1 MANVSIALFRGLGG
15 LLLSGLVGGLISC
28 EALNSL
34 TSEGESS
41 PTATASAEASASPS
55 PGSTKAVAGQNV
67 SCNTPNYSGEI
78 TWEGEEARMTFGR
91 KPNEMNVNEASPVTI
106 LSNTDGS
113 TTYGHQGGEITV
125 YLRAYANGSCL
136 LQALSSQGAV
146 TVEEFGRTGFVDQV
160 SVNQVSVN
168 QVSSSSNP
176 TIAQSPASPASAPAI
191 VSLSSPANAAEQPI
205 EQSKPAGT
213 LLSCVGTIKDSVD
226 FTAYFAPDAG
236 FNRLVFRPRD
246 AKVVAVSA
254 LSYSGKNSQGQDTW
268 QGKANEV
275 AEVRLVHLANS
286 VPQRG
291 DQISVDYDGLL
302 GQAVCQ

>member
-1 MANVSIALFRGLGG
+1 MANVSIALIRGLGG
-15 LLLSGLVGGLISC
+15 LLLSVLAGGLVSC
-28 EALNSL
+28 EAFNSL

-91 KPNEMNVNEASPVTI
+91 KPNQTNVNEASPVTI

-113 TTYGHQGGEITV
+113 TTYGHQGDEITV

-160 SVNQVSVN
+160 SVNQVS
-168 QVSSSSNP
+168 STRNP
-176 TIAQSPASPASAPAI
+176 TIAQPPTSPAPAPAI
-191 VSLSSPANAAEQPI
+191 VSLASPANAAEQPI

-275 AEVRLVHLANS
+275 AEVTLVHLANS
-286 VPQRG
+286 IPQRG